1 MEDRKATNEKVVGE
15 IGAGG
20 VPVKLGGEDSARG
33 DSDNGSYGRNS
44 QHDEHGCGSE
54 VRVHGE
60 GGGEAGCAGL
70 RGAGWGFMN

>member
-20 VPVKLGGEDSARG
+20 VPVKPGGEDSARG

-44 QHDEHGCGSE
+44 QHDEHGGGSE
-54 VRVHGE
+54 VCAQGE
-60 GGGEAGCAGL
+60 G
-70 RGAGWGFMN
+70 RWG